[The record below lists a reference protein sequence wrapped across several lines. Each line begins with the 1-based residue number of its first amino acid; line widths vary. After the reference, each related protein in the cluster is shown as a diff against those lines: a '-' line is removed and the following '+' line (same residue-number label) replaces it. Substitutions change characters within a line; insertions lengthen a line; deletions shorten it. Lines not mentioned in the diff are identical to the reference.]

1 MGPALHANVLG
12 VLSPVCPWHVGMSFG
27 VDYLTSALVMSMR
40 IDPPLL
46 VRLGT
51 STWHAS
57 LFWVTV
63 LADNSAK
70 DT

>member
-46 VRLGT
+46 VRTEVGHVYMACVTFLG
-51 STWHAS
+51 
-57 LFWVTV
+57 
-63 LADNSAK
+63 DCPCG
-70 DT
+70 